1 MAAGW
6 AGASAGAEPRSLSCR
21 PPPPAP
27 LYDSAACRLLPPPLS
42 PLRVTDPPPPGSA
55 RDLRESPLPAASP
68 PPPRESAPGGAFG
81 AAPAHGSRW
90 QVCDGPA
97 CETRCFPEFKGRGPE
112 DMRLVNHSFGDGP
125 LVQSQTSANPLIAD
139 DFAPPCGPP
148 GGEDCHRG
156 AVAVV
161 ARAVCLDPVR
171 RS

>member
-1 MAAGW
+1 MDEGD
-6 AGASAGAEPRSLSCR
+6 
-21 PPPPAP
+21 AP
-27 LYDSAACRLLPPPLS
+27 LFNKS
-42 PLRVTDPPPPGSA
+42 
-55 RDLRESPLPAASP
+55 
-68 PPPRESAPGGAFG
+68 

-156 AVAVV
+156 VVAVV

>member
-1 MAAGW
+1 MRRWTSWWLALQQPAGGRSQMADGEGREGRWWPVGGLA
-6 AGASAGAEPRSLSCR
+6 RTK
-21 PPPPAP
+21 PAA
-27 LYDSAACRLLPPPLS
+27 LRATRLHPS
-42 PLRVTDPPPPGSA
+42 PLCRYLRPSEQHPPEEAPEYTG
-55 RDLRESPLPAASP
+55 RD
-68 PPPRESAPGGAFG
+68 
-81 AAPAHGSRW
+81 
-90 QVCDGPA
+90 
-97 CETRCFPEFKGRGPE
+97 PE